1 MYERNKLMG
10 DAQRRVAKDAAAAY
24 LHRPTWS
31 NVANAGLKWLWNDVL
46 LFADDLPASSWQ

>member
-1 MYERNKLMG
+1 MG

-24 LHRPTWS
+24 LHRRTWS